1 MNRYHNLSGHSGVSA
16 YQTESD
22 AIIVE
27 FTDGGI
33 YEYNATVPGPHHIE
47 RMKEFA
53 ELGRGLATYINQF
66 VRDNYA
72 KKIR

>member
-1 MNRYHNLSGHSGVSA
+1 MNRYHNLSGNSGVSA
-16 YQTESD
+16 YQIEND

-27 FTDGGI
+27 FTDGGV
-33 YEYNATVPGPHHIE
+33 YEYNATAPGIHHIG

-72 KKIR
+72 KKIE